1 MKKIIFSLIF
11 CLVNF
16 CSAFAQTE
24 NPPKVSS
31 VSVIEMYQ
39 KQCPFNA
46 ADFGSDDAV
55 VTAITPPSSPLMIRI
70 EIKWSYEAI
79 KERINYIWIN
89 HHDDTLNAFAEC
101 EGFYNCAK
109 ACYNLGVPMVMEY
122 YSTLDKKSAS
132 IPFSVDDLNKLFT
145 NRK

>member
-1 MKKIIFSLIF
+1 MKKVIFSLIF

-24 NPPKVSS
+24 NTPKGSS

-46 ADFGSDDAV
+46 ADFGSNEAV
-55 VTAITPPSSPLMIRI
+55 VTAITPPSSPLVIRL
-70 EIKWSYEAI
+70 EVNWPYEAM
-79 KERINYIWIN
+79 KERLNDVWFN
-89 HHDDTLNAFAEC
+89 HLDEALNELAEA

-122 YSTLDKKSAS
+122 YSTIDKKSVS
-132 IPFSVDDLNKLFT
+132 TPISVDNLNILFS
-145 NRK
+145 NKK